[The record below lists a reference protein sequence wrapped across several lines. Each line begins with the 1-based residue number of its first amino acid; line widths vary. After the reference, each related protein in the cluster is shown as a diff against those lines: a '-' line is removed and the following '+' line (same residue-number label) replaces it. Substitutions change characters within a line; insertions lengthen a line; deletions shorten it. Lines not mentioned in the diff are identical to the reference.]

1 MLPDPECC
9 PPTKKKL
16 TAKKKKKKYQAKD
29 FKQMQHFK
37 QEQTNQKKFLPI
49 LKYLVTNF

>member
-16 TAKKKKKKYQAKD
+16 TAKKKKIPGKRFQTDATFQTRTNKPKK
-29 FKQMQHFK
+29 
-37 QEQTNQKKFLPI
+37 I
-49 LKYLVTNF
+49 LTDTEIFSY